1 MNGSCKTVLL
11 SKQPLPE
18 SSFTVHGR
26 MAALF
31 LTAKEN
37 LGGQKKPGFYKLL
50 EFKQIGIIYAFHG
63 ITSYTY

>member
-1 MNGSCKTVLL
+1 
-11 SKQPLPE
+11 
-18 SSFTVHGR
+18 

-63 ITSYTY
+63 ITSYTYWDYNSNQYNAIYSYFFTQMIV